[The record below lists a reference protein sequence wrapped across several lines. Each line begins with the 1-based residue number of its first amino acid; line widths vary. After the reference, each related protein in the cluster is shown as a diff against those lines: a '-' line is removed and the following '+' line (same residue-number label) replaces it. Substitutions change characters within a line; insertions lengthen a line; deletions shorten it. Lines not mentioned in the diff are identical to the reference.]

1 MGSGDETRHKQ
12 RTIRVTSFDVAAEAG
27 VSQSTVSRAL
37 AGDPVV
43 SEATRQRVA
52 EAARKLNYFVD
63 ENAAR
68 LRTGRTGTLAV
79 VVICRPG
86 EDRKDL
92 NPFHS
97 ALLASLCG
105 AASLRG
111 YETLVSFQDGP
122 ENFNGRYEEQRKA
135 DGLAVIGTT
144 ENYSAWDYFRQLGQ
158 ANHTGKS
165 MHWVCW
171 GAPFDD
177 VEWIR
182 SDNHGGARLAT
193 RHLIEQGYRKIVCIG
208 SETSPQRQFLER
220 YEGYAEEMR
229 EHGLEPAL
237 APIDKGLPREEQGR
251 RAVQALIEAGTPFD
265 ALFAVC
271 DPVALGALDALHA
284 HGLAVPGTVGLV
296 GFDGIRAGAYS
307 SPPLTSIEP
316 DFRAAGEMMVDKL
329 LAAIAGDPHEQRRV
343 PVKLLIRESSRRG

>member
-1 MGSGDETRHKQ
+1 MDKVKPRNF
-12 RTIRVTSFDVAAEAG
+12 RVTSFDVAAEAG

-43 SEATRQRVA
+43 SEATRLRVA

-68 LRTGRTGTLAV
+68 LRTGRTATLAV

-97 ALLASLCG
+97 ALLASVCG

-122 ENFNGRYEEQRKA
+122 GNFNGRYQEQRKA
-135 DGLAVIGTT
+135 DGLVVIGTT
-144 ENYSAWDYFRQLGQ
+144 ENYAAWDYFRELGQ
-158 ANHTGKS
+158 SGIA
-165 MHWVCW
+165 WVCW

-177 VEWIR
+177 VPWIR
-182 SDNHGGARLAT
+182 SDNRDGGRLAA
-193 RHLIEQGYRKIVCIG
+193 RHLLDAGYRRIVCIG
-208 SETSPQRQFLER
+208 SETSPQRQFKER
-220 YEGYAEEMR
+220 FEGYAEELR
-229 EHGLEPAL
+229 AAGLEPVL
-237 APIDKGLPREEQGR
+237 AAIDKGLPREEQGR
-251 RAVQALIEAGTPFD
+251 RAVGSLIAAGTPFD

-284 HGLAVPGTVGLV
+284 QGLAVPGEVGLI
-296 GFDGIRAGAYS
+296 GFDGIRAGAHA
-307 SPPLTSIEP
+307 SPPLTTIEP
-316 DFRAAGEMMVDKL
+316 DFRTAGTTLVDKL
-329 LAAIAGDPHEQRRV
+329 LAGIAGEQHEQHRV
-343 PVKLLIRESSRRG
+343 PVRLLVRESTRRG

>member
-1 MGSGDETRHKQ
+1 MGDAADKSRA
-12 RTIRVTSFDVAAEAG
+12 RPFRVTSFDVAAEAG

-43 SEATRQRVA
+43 SEATRLRVA
-52 EAARKLNYFVD
+52 EAARKLNYYVD

-79 VVICRPG
+79 VVVCRPG

-97 ALLASLCG
+97 ALLASVCG

-122 ENFNGRYEEQRKA
+122 DNFNGRYQEQRKA

-144 ENYSAWDYFRQLGQ
+144 ENYSAWDYFRALGRE
-158 ANHTGKS
+158 G

-193 RHLIEQGYRKIVCIG
+193 RHLIEQGYRQIVCLG

-229 EHGLEPAL
+229 EAGLKPVLEP
-237 APIDKGLPREEQGR
+237 IEKGLPREEQGR

-271 DPVALGALDALHA
+271 DPIALGALDELHA
-284 HGLAVPGTVGLV
+284 RGLAVPGQVGLV

-307 SPPLTSIEP
+307 APPLTSVEP

-329 LAAIAGDPHEQRRV
+329 LAEVAGESRDQRRV
-343 PVKLLIRESSRRG
+343 PVRLLVRESSLKG